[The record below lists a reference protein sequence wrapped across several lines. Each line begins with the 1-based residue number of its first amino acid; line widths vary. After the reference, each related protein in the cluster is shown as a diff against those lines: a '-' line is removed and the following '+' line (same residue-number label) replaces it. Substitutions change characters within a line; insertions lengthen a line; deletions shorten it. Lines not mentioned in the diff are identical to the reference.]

1 VRSRRLPP
9 PQPGPTEPSCR
20 GQVAVVSDDHGPV
33 LLVRV
38 RDVRQLAAVPGLS
51 PAL

>member
-1 VRSRRLPP
+1 MLWTSSISTLRSLP
-9 PQPGPTEPSCR
+9 